1 MNQSL
6 GAYNLP
12 ACEVIAI
19 VFMLLGSLNF
29 AFFFLVITGRA
40 RQALRSDELKFFLG
54 AVVVVSLLVF
64 GNILPH
70 YDSASHALRDAV
82 FQVTSVISTSGFS
95 TTDYNLWPT
104 FSQTLLLLL
113 MFVGGCSG
121 SSALIAAASSGS
133 PLPLLAETGTTAA
146 GLMYFS

>member
-1 MNQSL
+1 MYRRLLGDEPES

-19 VFMLLGSLNF
+19 IFMLLGSLNF

-64 GNILPH
+64 GNILP
-70 YDSASHALRDAV
+70 
-82 FQVTSVISTSGFS
+82 TM
-95 TTDYNLWPT
+95 
-104 FSQTLLLLL
+104 TLPATHC
-113 MFVGGCSG
+113 GTRCSR
-121 SSALIAAASSGS
+121 
-133 PLPLLAETGTTAA
+133 
-146 GLMYFS
+146 